1 MVGCVRV
8 KLYCAVVVP
17 HQVIWDTLPQTQN
30 INLSIQSEYSYSK
43 GILVNFIV
51 VLLRLPVMTQ
61 NLERHSEAYQVLGA
75 GSRCQTLVLYLLQ
88 RLQWQSLT
96 LKT

>member
-30 INLSIQSEYSYSK
+30 INLSIQSAYCYSK

-51 VLLRLPVMTQ
+51 VLLRLPVMIQ
-61 NLERHSEAYQVLGA
+61 NLEWNSEAYQVLGKVPA
-75 GSRCQTLVLYLLQ
+75 VKHLLYTHCSDLGG
-88 RLQWQSLT
+88 
-96 LKT
+96 KV